1 MSTRCDL
8 SVDVWL
14 PEEAAEE
21 IDATPQVCCGNAHDV
36 VWTEHCTDL
45 LLLQR
50 AHRPRSRDAHQVR
63 VGVSLVDAGD
73 IETDSGWTSH
83 AGATYRFWVSSG
95 HTDQWGEV
103 DHWTDVGSVIVTFQ

>member
-1 MSTRCDL
+1 MDTTLR
-8 SVDVWL
+8 
-14 PEEAAEE
+14 
-21 IDATPQVCCGNAHDV
+21 
-36 VWTEHCTDL
+36 
-45 LLLQR
+45 
-50 AHRPRSRDAHQVR
+50 
-63 VGVSLVDAGD
+63 D